1 MSNLSTTFPVR
12 RLACGEVPMPLYLDP
27 PTEEELNVLRLVVDP
42 EGIFMKYQAQ
52 KRQGGE

>member
-42 EGIFMKYQAQ
+42 EGIFMKY
-52 KRQGGE
+52 